1 MRFRPSAL
9 FPLVF
14 SSIAFALVLVLVLSG
29 TNPGV
34 IPDGYLL
41 SVSQEQSP
49 FYASVLHLLFGPF
62 ADQEFQAAKC

>member
-14 SSIAFALVLVLVLSG
+14 SSLAFALVLVLVLSG
-29 TNPGV
+29 TNPDL

-41 SVSQEQSP
+41 SVSQLP
-49 FYASVLHLLFGPF
+49 FRLENANTSYAVQY
-62 ADQEFQAAKC
+62 DQCW